1 MKDRFDDIKTEEK
14 WRQRLKSMVAMGPE
28 FFRDTARLVRT
39 L

>member
-1 MKDRFDDIKTEEK
+1 MASAT
-14 WRQRLKSMVAMGPE
+14 KSMVAMGPE

>member
-1 MKDRFDDIKTEEK
+1 MASAT
-14 WRQRLKSMVAMGPE
+14 KSMVAMDPE